1 MKFPLSPP
9 AFKFAFAA
17 LLLARVGTVS
27 AGEAPDIFGEG
38 SSEIGT
44 FNEIVSFFNTW
55 GEFISG
61 PVAMVIV
68 FIAMVGLL
76 FVWVIAPRAGE
87 AVGMGIRVFVAGIA
101 LLNIVSW
108 LTYLTNL

>member
-44 FNEIVSFFNTW
+44 FNEIVSFFQHL
-55 GEFISG
+55 GRISSADLSRWSSCSSPWSDYFSSG
-61 PVAMVIV
+61 
-68 FIAMVGLL
+68 
-76 FVWVIAPRAGE
+76 
-87 AVGMGIRVFVAGIA
+87 
-101 LLNIVSW
+101 
-108 LTYLTNL
+108 